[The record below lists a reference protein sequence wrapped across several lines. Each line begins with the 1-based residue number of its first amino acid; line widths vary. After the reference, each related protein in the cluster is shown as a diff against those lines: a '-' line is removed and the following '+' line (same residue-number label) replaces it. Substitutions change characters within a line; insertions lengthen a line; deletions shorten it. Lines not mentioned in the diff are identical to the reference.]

1 MLKLSGVVKRFG
13 GLAATDGANLE
24 ISGGEIHAL
33 IGPNGAGKTTLVH
46 QISGLLRPD
55 SGTIY
60 FDGVDVTSMSMHER
74 VGKGLA
80 RSFQVT
86 SIFPRLSAIENA
98 LLAAQAGMGSSFRFW
113 MPVRAENTLVEKA
126 RAVLDR
132 VGLLER
138 AQQAAGTLAHG
149 EQRRLE
155 VALSLATQPKLL
167 LLDEPLAGMSPDESR
182 QMVELISDLRSTT
195 TLLLVEHDMQAVFR
209 LADRVSVMVSGRIVA
224 TGTPQEVRANEEVRV
239 AYLGDQAEA

>member
-13 GLAATDGANLE
+13 GLAATDGANLDVL
-24 ISGGEIHAL
+24 GGEIHAL

-46 QISGLLRPD
+46 QISGLLPPD

-60 FDGVDVTSMSMHER
+60 FDGADVTSMSMHER
-74 VGKGLA
+74 VARGLA

-86 SIFPRLSAIENA
+86 SIFPKLSALDNA
-98 LLAAQAGMGSSFRFW
+98 LLAAQASLGGSFRFW

-126 RAVLDR
+126 QAVLDR

-182 QMVELISDLRSTT
+182 QMVELISGLKSTT

-239 AYLGDQAEA
+239 AYLGDQAEV

>member
-1 MLKLSGVVKRFG
+1 MLKLNGVVKRFG

-24 ISGGEIHAL
+24 VSGGEIHAL

-55 SGTIY
+55 SGTVY
-60 FDGVDVTSMSMHER
+60 FDGADVTLLSMHER
-74 VGKGLA
+74 VLRGLA

-86 SIFPRLSAIENA
+86 SIFPRLSALDNA
-98 LLAAQAGMGSSFRFW
+98 LLASQAGMGSSFRFW
-113 MPVRAENTLVEKA
+113 TPIRAENKLVEKA

-138 AQQAAGTLAHG
+138 AYQAAGALAHG

-155 VALSLATQPKLL
+155 MGLSLATQPKLL

-182 QMVELISDLRSTT
+182 QMVELISDLKSTA

-224 TGTPQEVRANEEVRV
+224 TGTPQEIRANEEVRV

>member
-13 GLAATDGANLE
+13 GLAATDGANLDVL
-24 ISGGEIHAL
+24 GGEIHAL

-60 FDGVDVTSMSMHER
+60 FDGADVTSMSMHER

-86 SIFPRLSAIENA
+86 SIFPRLSAFENA
-98 LLAAQAGMGSSFRFW
+98 LLAAQANLGSSFRFW

-126 RAVLDR
+126 QAVLDR

-138 AQQAAGTLAHG
+138 ALQAAGTLAHG

-155 VALSLATQPKLL
+155 VGLSLATQPKLL

-182 QMVELISDLRSTT
+182 QMVELISDLKSTT

>member
-24 ISGGEIHAL
+24 VRDGEIHAL

-60 FDGVDVTSMSMHER
+60 FDGADVASMSMHER

-86 SIFPRLSAIENA
+86 SIFPRLSAFENA
-98 LLAAQAGMGSSFRFW
+98 LLAAQASMGSSFRFW
-113 MPVRAENTLVEKA
+113 MPVRTENSVVEKA
-126 RAVLDR
+126 QAVLDR

-138 AQQAAGTLAHG
+138 AHQAAGALAHG

-155 VALSLATQPKLL
+155 VGLSLATQPKLL

-182 QMVELISDLRSTT
+182 QMVELISDLKSTT

-224 TGTPQEVRANEEVRV
+224 TGTPQEIRANEEVRV
-239 AYLGDQAEA
+239 AYLGDQAET